1 MKLNAQL
8 GWPFELS
15 LLTIAFCLPFTNT
28 SRMSS
33 MCKGTLF
40 RPVDDT
46 EMIMSWS
53 LPSRSLFVIMGES
66 EKFSVGII
74 F

>member
-8 GWPFELS
+8 SWPFELS

-33 MCKGTLF
+33 MCKGSLF
-40 RPVDDT
+40 GPVDDT
-46 EMIMSWS
+46 EMIM
-53 LPSRSLFVIMGES
+53 
-66 EKFSVGII
+66 
-74 F
+74 